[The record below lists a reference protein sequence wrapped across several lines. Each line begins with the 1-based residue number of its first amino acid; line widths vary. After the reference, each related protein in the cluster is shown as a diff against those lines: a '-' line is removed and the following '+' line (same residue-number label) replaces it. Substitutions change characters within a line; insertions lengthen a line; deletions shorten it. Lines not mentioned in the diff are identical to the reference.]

1 MKFYY
6 DDFYCSSIAVA
17 LGTRGNPPTVPKS
30 RYFKEEDAGGDFHRT
45 IARSDCFL
53 VQIIAPEDLFDLI
66 TDEQMEYALFR
77 DSLKVAFS
85 PDETAVEPDS
95 PHLGTQNQAPRPSTD
110 EELELYTES
119 SQTRRPC
126 LKKDNRLGLFNN
138 YFLFVCFLCG
148 LIFCGPHSAE
158 DEVYSWTQ
166 QVHPNLP
173 SKGMAWKTSQNDNN
187 VCNMFV

>member
-66 TDEQMEYALFR
+66 TDE
-77 DSLKVAFS
+77 
-85 PDETAVEPDS
+85 
-95 PHLGTQNQAPRPSTD
+95 
-110 EELELYTES
+110 
-119 SQTRRPC
+119 
-126 LKKDNRLGLFNN
+126 
-138 YFLFVCFLCG
+138 
-148 LIFCGPHSAE
+148 
-158 DEVYSWTQ
+158 
-166 QVHPNLP
+166 
-173 SKGMAWKTSQNDNN
+173 
-187 VCNMFV
+187 